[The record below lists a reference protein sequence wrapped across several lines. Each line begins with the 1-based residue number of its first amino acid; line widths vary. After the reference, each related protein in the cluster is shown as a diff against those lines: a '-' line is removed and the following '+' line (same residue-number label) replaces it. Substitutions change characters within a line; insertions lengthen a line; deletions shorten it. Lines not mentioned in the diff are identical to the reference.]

1 LCGFSHDTAARGNPP
16 DSYAPFV
23 LTSIKNSEGEVKK
36 AERLAPALTEGRPFE
51 SLRRGIDIP
60 ATAVV
65 AENVPSARFSSRLNT
80 VMTAAWSRSW
90 RRELFR
96 QPSRS

>member
-1 LCGFSHDTAARGNPP
+1 MRKTFWYSRRRCQWYFVLCAALVTTRPH
-16 DSYAPFV
+16 YALFV
-23 LTSIKNSEGEVKK
+23 LTSIKKSEVEVKK

-65 AENVPSARFSSRLNT
+65 AENVSSARFSSRLNT
-80 VMTAAWSRSW
+80 VMTAA
-90 RRELFR
+90 
-96 QPSRS
+96 